1 MNNRIYNILLGIGV
15 SLFSASASA
24 ESPISEEIIPAEES
38 GMTNGIHSSGEMG
51 EAVCQTSDITSVALD
66 STVSEEKE
74 ERESLFPKATKNL
87 GFSHFTWG
95 AEFGASIDLSGY
107 DTSTFNVDAV
117 FGYKNNYFRILGAGA
132 GIHKSLGNG
141 DTFIP
146 VYALMRTSFSPR
158 PRLFFMSLKVG
169 YSFNTM
175 GDSPTFGDTSA
186 QLGAGI
192 NLAMSRKFQSHIILA
207 YEFRHFNKR
216 HKYILNDKAE
226 DISLATI
233 SFGVNF

>member
-1 MNNRIYNILLGIGV
+1 MNNRLYSILLGIGV
-15 SLFSASASA
+15 SLFSVSASA
-24 ESPISEEIIPAEES
+24 QKISSDGEETI
-38 GMTNGIHSSGEMG
+38 
-51 EAVCQTSDITSVALD
+51 
-66 STVSEEKE
+66 KE

-87 GFSHFTWG
+87 STSHFTWG

-132 GIHKSLGNG
+132 GIHRSLGNG
-141 DTFIP
+141 DNFIP
-146 VYALMRTSFSPR
+146 VYALMRTSFSQQPK
-158 PRLFFMSLKVG
+158 LFFMSLKVG

-175 GDSPTFGDTSA
+175 GDSPMFGDTNA

-192 NLAMSRKFQSHIILA
+192 NLAMSKRFQSHLILA

-216 HKYILNDKAE
+216 HKHILNDRAE